1 MKELKR
7 LHSEAKSRMKSDK
20 LLRLLSSLTILER
33 VEDHLENPVAVL
45 NMVWRLARLWPRKIK
60 ALLAHQVLAFKDFRY
75 INHDILL
82 AISAS
87 TKR

>member
-1 MKELKR
+1 
-7 LHSEAKSRMKSDK
+7 MKSDK

-33 VEDHLENPVAVL
+33 VKDHLENPVAVL

-60 ALLAHQVLAFKDFRY
+60 ALLAHQVLAFKDFCY
-75 INHDILL
+75 INHIL
-82 AISAS
+82 AISAY